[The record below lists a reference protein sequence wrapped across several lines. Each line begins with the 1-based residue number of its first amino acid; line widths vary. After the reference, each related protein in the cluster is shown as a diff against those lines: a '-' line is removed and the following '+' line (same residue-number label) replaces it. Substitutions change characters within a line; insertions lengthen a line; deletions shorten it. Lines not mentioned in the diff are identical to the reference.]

1 MNEGKLRGNED
12 EVETRKHWF
21 FDECRIYMSTMKLN
35 LDTACNKFQFEQSL
49 SFLNSVRIII
59 NKYFIT

>member
-1 MNEGKLRGNED
+1 MKENWG
-12 EVETRKHWF
+12 ETRKKSKLENIGF
-21 FDECRIYMSTMKLN
+21 LMNVVFMSTMKLN
-35 LDTACNKFQFEQSL
+35 LDTAYNKFQLEQSV